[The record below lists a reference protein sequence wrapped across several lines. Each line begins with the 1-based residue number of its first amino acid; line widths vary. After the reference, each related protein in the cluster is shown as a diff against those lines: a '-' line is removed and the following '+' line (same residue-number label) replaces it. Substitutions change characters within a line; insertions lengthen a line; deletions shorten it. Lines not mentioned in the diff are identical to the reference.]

1 MKVVQ
6 IIDSLRVGGAQT
18 LESVFAR
25 EMLRRGEQVQV
36 ISLHP
41 PETHSPIYQELRQ
54 LGVEVRNIPLRS
66 LADLWRT
73 RRIQAVLRDGGAD
86 IVHTQL
92 NYANI
97 HGTLAAH
104 WAGIPSVASLHNAS
118 VHLYSYKPYRTRLE
132 TRALSRYAQRVVAC
146 GHTVARVQQ
155 ARFKHKKLD
164 VIPNP
169 VPDLPDISKEQRRA
183 ARLEFLADGEGL
195 LLVSVGRLIPEKGYA
210 DLIEAFALAY
220 PRLPH
225 PARLLIVGKGP
236 LRTELQAQIDAKGLA
251 DAILLTGERNDVPA
265 LLAAGDIYVSS
276 SHYEGQSLAV
286 LEAMLSALPV
296 IATDVGDNRQ
306 IIMER
311 CGLVLP
317 PQQPEQL
324 AQAVL
329 RLAGDPQMR
338 NSLGQNAS
346 RCVQKNYAPALWVE
360 RLLALYDEVLHG

>member
-1 MKVVQ
+1 MKVLQ

-18 LESVFAR
+18 LETVFAR
-25 EMLRRGEQVQV
+25 EMLRRGEQVKV
-36 ISLHP
+36 ISLNP
-41 PETHSPIYQELRQ
+41 PDIHSPIYRELQQ
-54 LGVEVRNIPLRS
+54 LNVEVTSIPLRS

-73 RRIQAVLRDGGAD
+73 RRIEAEIRASGAD

-132 TRALSRYAQRVVAC
+132 TRALSRYARRIIAC

-155 ARFKHKKLD
+155 PRFKNKTLD

-169 VPDLPDISKEQRRA
+169 VPDLPEISKVQRQN
-183 ARLEFLADGEGL
+183 ARREFLVDGKGL
-195 LLVSVGRLIPEKGYA
+195 LLASVGRLIPEKGYA
-210 DLIEAFALAY
+210 DLIEAFAQAY
-220 PRLPH
+220 PNLPH

-236 LRTELQAQIDAKGLA
+236 WQAELQAQIEKNGLTES
-251 DAILLTGERNDVPA
+251 ILLIGERNDVPT
-265 LLAAGDIYVSS
+265 LLAASDMYISS

-306 IIMER
+306 IIMAE

-317 PQQPEQL
+317 SQQPEQL
-324 AQAVL
+324 AQGIL
-329 RLAGDPQMR
+329 RLANDPKER
-338 NSLGQNAS
+338 KHLGQNAS
-346 RCVQKNYAPALWVE
+346 RCVQKNYAPAIWVE
-360 RLLALYDEVLHG
+360 RLLALYAEVLHG